1 MSSPMS
7 SADDRD
13 HALNPHRDEDVQR
26 ASDLVAE
33 SLRRRGVEVDGSEN
47 SHQLAGAL
55 DAVETF
61 ERARALRGADSFTN
75 NPDSTQPD
83 DERFVIPTRA
93 GDEALDAYARRVRE
107 AAAKIMTPAATDRP
121 MRDPGD
127 VEMDADDVTF

>member
-1 MSSPMS
+1 MTSPTS

-13 HALNPHRDEDVQR
+13 HTLNPHRDEDVR
-26 ASDLVAE
+26 HAADLVAE
-33 SLRRRGVEVDGSEN
+33 SLRRRGVEADGSED
-47 SHQLAGAL
+47 SDQLAAVL

-61 ERARALRGADSFTN
+61 ERARSLRGVDSFVN
-75 NPDSTQPD
+75 DPDSTEPD
-83 DERFVIPTRA
+83 DERFVIPVRA

-127 VEMDADDVTF
+127 VELDPDDVTI